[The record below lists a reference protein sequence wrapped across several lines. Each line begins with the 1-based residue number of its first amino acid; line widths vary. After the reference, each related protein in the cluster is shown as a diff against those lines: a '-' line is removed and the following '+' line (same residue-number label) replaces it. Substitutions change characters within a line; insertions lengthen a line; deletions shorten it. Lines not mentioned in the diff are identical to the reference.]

1 MDCARHLSGLFFVSW
16 VAVLGIAFCIVVF
29 AAKFRRITEWR
40 FFMNKDQV
48 KGTAEKV
55 KGKVNEAVGN
65 ATDDPS
71 QKAKGQLQ
79 QGAGEA
85 QKQYG
90 DLKEDVKDAKKR
102 TP

>member
-1 MDCARHLSGLFFVSW
+1 
-16 VAVLGIAFCIVVF
+16 
-29 AAKFRRITEWR
+29 
-40 FFMNKDQV
+40 MNKDQV

-65 ATDDPS
+65 ATDDAA

-85 QKQYG
+85 RKQYG
-90 DLKEDVKDAKKR
+90 DLKEDVKDGAKKR
-102 TP
+102 TPDRDDLAKNAGLTGVFCYLARLCRQIATPVTKSKRYVG